1 MSLSHTL
8 LPQLPLLAMIIGIA
22 YFVRGMS
29 GFGSG
34 LIAVPLLSLQ
44 LPMSVALP
52 AVALLDNVAALREG
66 VQHRDAIAW
75 RDLLPLTPMTL
86 AGTASG
92 LYLLQTAE
100 TELLKQV
107 MAGIL
112 LIYALMMLWRPLNL
126 VRRPLSVALPFGAA
140 GGMISTLFGTGGP
153 FYVIYLHLRG
163 QTQRPLRATMASA
176 FVLDGVI
183 RLTGYLASG
192 LLDGQLLTM
201 VAMALP
207 VMFGAQA
214 LGRTLHGRVSHAIME
229 KLIGL
234 LLLGSGVAMWH
245 A

>member
-1 MSLSHTL
+1 MATSQTL
-8 LPQLPLLAMIIGIA
+8 LSQLPVLAAIIGVA

-34 LIAVPLLSLQ
+34 LVAVPLLSLH

-66 VQHRDAIAW
+66 IQDRDAIAW
-75 RDLLPLTPMTL
+75 HDVLQLTPMTL
-86 AGTASG
+86 TGTAGG
-92 LYLLQTAE
+92 LYLLQTAD
-100 TELLKQV
+100 TALLKQI
-107 MAGIL
+107 MAGVL
-112 LIYALMMLWRPLNL
+112 LTYALMMLWRPLSL

-163 QTQRPLRATMASA
+163 QTQRPLRATMASV
-176 FVLDGVI
+176 FLLDGVI

-192 LLDGQLLTM
+192 LLDGQLLVM

-207 VMFGAQA
+207 IMFGAQA
-214 LGRTLHGRVSHAIME
+214 LGRLLHGRISHTAME

-234 LLLGSGVAMWH
+234 LLLASGVAMLSG
-245 A
+245 